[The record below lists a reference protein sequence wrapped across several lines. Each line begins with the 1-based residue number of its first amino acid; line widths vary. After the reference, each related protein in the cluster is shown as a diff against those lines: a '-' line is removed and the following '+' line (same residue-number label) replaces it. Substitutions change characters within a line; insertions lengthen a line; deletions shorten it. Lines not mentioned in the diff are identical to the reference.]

1 MEDKVKEQYTS
12 WAATYDKEKMQ
23 MFARAGYSYEEFM
36 DRMVKFC
43 DLRAGMNILDVGT
56 GTGLTAI
63 SVAKALSGKCR
74 ILGIEPIDTMLEK
87 AITNIK
93 NEELQDIILMDKAS
107 AENIPSIDCA
117 YDLVTCT
124 FAIRHTNIEKALG
137 EFIRVL
143 KPKGRIVI
151 ADIYAPEKWRSVF
164 GNLMT
169 PVFQFAFR
177 LRKYKAET
185 KSKVLT
191 MNEWRALLDGLGLNV
206 IDIVEFPG
214 KKDPEWEMGR
224 AIIAIEKKL

>member
-1 MEDKVKEQYTS
+1 MEDKVNEQYTS
-12 WAATYDKEKMQ
+12 WAATYDRDKVE
-23 MFARAGYSYEEFM
+23 MFAQAGYSYEEFM
-36 DRMVKFC
+36 VRFLKFC

-63 SVAKALSGKCR
+63 SVAKALLGNCR
-74 ILGIEPIDTMLEK
+74 ILGIETIDAMIEK
-87 AITNIK
+87 AKSNIK
-93 NEELQDIILMDKAS
+93 NEELQDVILINKAS
-107 AENIPSIDCA
+107 AENVPSEDRV

-124 FAIRHTNIEKALG
+124 FAIRHTNIEKALA

-151 ADIYAPEKWRSVF
+151 ADIYTPEKWRSVL
-164 GNLMT
+164 GKLMT

-177 LRKYKAET
+177 FRKYKAET

-191 MNEWRALLDGLGLNV
+191 INEWRTLLGGLGLTV

-214 KKDPEWEMGR
+214 KKDPEWEIGR
-224 AIIAIEKKL
+224 TIIAIEK